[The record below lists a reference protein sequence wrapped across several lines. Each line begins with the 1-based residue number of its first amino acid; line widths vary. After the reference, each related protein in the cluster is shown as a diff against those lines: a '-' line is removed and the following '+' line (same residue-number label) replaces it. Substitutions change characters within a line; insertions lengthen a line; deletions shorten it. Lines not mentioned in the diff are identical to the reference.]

1 MFSAELGW
9 AKQGAA
15 SAWACS
21 VHDIGAKVGA
31 RQRFK
36 SLTQTRPDGN
46 VNKLPK
52 VHPVAKPAAVCE
64 ANVGRATTNIP
75 RWIDAAGLPEATE
88 SPRQASVR
96 AQCRPQRPDR
106 RRLCAATTCQ
116 GSGSADGH
124 QRSSGSS
131 NKSDNL
137 TEVHD
142 KPTNTTGSDDSSN
155 ARGGRLPTT
164 AIPATTFQVRRWPT
178 TTFQR
183 PRLRAKIRS
192 FLSTSTA
199 AQLHSNPQPT
209 AR

>member
-1 MFSAELGW
+1 VFSAELGC

-21 VHDIGAKVGA
+21 VHDIGSKVGA

-52 VHPVAKPAAVCE
+52 SSSGGQTAAVLE

-75 RWIDAAGLPEATE
+75 RWSEAAGSPEAAE

-106 RRLCAATTCQ
+106 TCWCAATTCQ
-116 GSGSADGH
+116 GSGSADVH

-137 TEVHD
+137 TEAHD
-142 KPTNTTGSDDSSN
+142 KPTNTTGGDDSSN

-178 TTFQR
+178 TTIQR
-183 PRLRAKIRS
+183 PRLRAKVRA
-192 FLSTSTA
+192 FLSTSTC
-199 AQLHSNPQPT
+199 PT
-209 AR
+209 APA